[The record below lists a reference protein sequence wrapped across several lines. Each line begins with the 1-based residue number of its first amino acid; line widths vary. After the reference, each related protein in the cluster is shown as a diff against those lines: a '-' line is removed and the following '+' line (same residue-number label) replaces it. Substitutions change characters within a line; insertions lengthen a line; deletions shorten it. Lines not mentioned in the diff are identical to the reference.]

1 LYPLNVL
8 QRCNQ
13 YINIAGC
20 FLARVYSQKTVGK
33 DGNFQALYLNISRR
47 QVFLNVGPSQ
57 QKQDELQP

>member
-1 LYPLNVL
+1 
-8 QRCNQ
+8 
-13 YINIAGC
+13 
-20 FLARVYSQKTVGK
+20 LARVYSQKTVGK